1 MKTLLC
7 GIIAML
13 LTAVALSGCGSITQ
27 ESAMEWLA
35 RQPALVDDP

>member
-13 LTAVALSGCGSITQ
+13 LTAAALSGCGSIRQ